1 MQIIYPDVLLVVN
14 FCMDYIAL
22 YLCGVFVHTIKRKKL
37 LFLSALLGGVYSV
50 VCIFVS
56 GNSLF
61 NFVLNV
67 SVSLLLCYI
76 TYGKD
81 VKGFRFF
88 RLVVTFY
95 IISLTLGGAITAFY
109 NFLNT
114 FLSDKAFVGT
124 LYNEES
130 KTYIFLLISVLC
142 SALIFL
148 FAKLFSANS
157 SELICDAAITVFGKT
172 KIIKGIV
179 DSGNF
184 LRDPFSGKP
193 VIVVKSESLDE
204 VLPENICK
212 MCDVFG
218 ADFDS
223 VTCFDFCNI
232 RILPVHTVA
241 GNKIMLGIVPEKIE
255 ISFVKKEKTTR
266 FNVDAVIAID
276 TVSAR
281 RFEGCDAIV
290 PSVLV
295 I

>member
-22 YLCGVFVHTIKRKKL
+22 YLCGVFVHAVKRKKL
-37 LFLSALLGGVYSV
+37 LFLSSLLGGVYSV

-67 SVSLLLCYI
+67 SVSLLICYI
-76 TYGKD
+76 TYGND
-81 VKGFRFF
+81 IKGFRFF

-95 IISLTLGGAITAFY
+95 VISLTLGGAITAFY
-109 NFLNT
+109 NLLNN
-114 FLSDKAFVGT
+114 FLSEKAFVRT

-130 KTYIFLLISVLC
+130 KTYIFLLVSALC
-142 SALIFL
+142 SVLIFL

-157 SELICDAAITVFGKT
+157 SEMFCDATITLFGKT
-172 KIIKGIV
+172 KIMKGLV

-193 VIVVKSESLDE
+193 VIVVKSELFDD
-204 VLPENICK
+204 VLPGNIRE
-212 MCDVFG
+212 MCDVFHT
-218 ADFDS
+218 DFAS
-223 VTCFDFCNI
+223 VAHFDFCNI

-255 ISFVKKEKTTR
+255 ISFVKKEKIAR
-266 FNVDAVIAID
+266 FNVDAIIAID
-276 TVSAR
+276 TVSTR
-281 RFEGCDAIV
+281 RFEECDAIV